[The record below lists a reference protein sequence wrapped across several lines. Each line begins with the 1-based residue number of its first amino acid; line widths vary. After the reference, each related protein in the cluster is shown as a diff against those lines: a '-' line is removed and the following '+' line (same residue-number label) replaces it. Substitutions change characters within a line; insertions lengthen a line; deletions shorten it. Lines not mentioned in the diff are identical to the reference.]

1 MNRSTRL
8 GHLAA
13 MLIAGALLAACAP
26 SPDAEPPPSL
36 GGVTDEE
43 TASLPPTITATN
55 AFYYY
60 ADVEAAWHFYTDVVG
75 LRTVA
80 DYGFAKIMQV
90 ASRSYLTLVDAER
103 GMHSADEPKT
113 ATLALVTD
121 QVEGWYEYL
130 SAAGVPMRAEL
141 EAELDPSAPHV
152 GFVAIDPEGYYLE
165 FERFQP
171 HPENERLLPAL
182 NAVEPLFPAPG
193 LATERPAELGIRA
206 TILWLYYRD
215 TAAINAFYERL
226 FGTAPIVDQGWAT
239 AYQLSDSGF
248 LGPVDGAR
256 GLHQASDDKG
266 VM

>member
-1 MNRSTRL
+1 MNRSTRSY
-8 GHLAA
+8 HLVA
-13 MLIAGALLAACAP
+13 MLLGAALLGACAP
-26 SPDAEPPPSL
+26 SPDADTPPGQSA
-36 GGVTDEE
+36 VTDEE
-43 TASLPPTITATN
+43 AASLPPTITATN

-60 ADVEAAWHFYTDVVG
+60 ADVEAAWHFYTEVVG

-141 EAELDPSAPHV
+141 DAEPDPTAPHV

-165 FERFQP
+165 FERFQA
-171 HPENERLLPAL
+171 HPENARLLPAL
-182 NAVEPLFPAPG
+182 DAVEPLFPAPD
-193 LATERPAELGIRA
+193 LATERPANLGIRA

-215 TAAINAFYERL
+215 TAAINAFYEGL
-226 FGTAPIVDQGWAT
+226 FGTAPIVDQGWR
-239 AYQLSDSGF
+239 AYFSTSCRQ
-248 LGPVDGAR
+248 GPVAR
-256 GLHQASDDKG
+256 RRVRLPK
-266 VM
+266 